1 MNEQEA
7 RTIAA
12 QATGTL
18 VAQYA
23 EAVQLGNPGWDWVVV
38 LALKVMPSSGT
49 EDPYQVFS
57 QTAEWNTATYMRPAV
72 DFLKAY
78 AIYSP
83 SQKVTTLYIDN
94 QPANTNTLHF
104 DTMPTTKEVAAWVEI
119 YLNGRLNSVLADMRA
134 NGITELTT

>member
-23 EAVQLGNPGWDWVVV
+23 EAVLLGNPGWDWVVV
-38 LALKVMPSSGT
+38 LALKALPGDGKET
-49 EDPYQVFS
+49 THQVFT
-57 QTAEWNTATYMRPAV
+57 QKAEWNTATYKKRAV
-72 DFLKAY
+72 KFLNAY

-83 SQKVTTLYIDN
+83 SQKVATLYIDGK
-94 QPANTNTLHF
+94 PANANTQHF
-104 DTMPTTKEVAAWVEI
+104 QTIPTQKEVAAWVEI
-119 YLNGRLNSVLADMRA
+119 YLNARLNSILAEMRA
-134 NGITELTT
+134 NGITELAA